1 MFTAALENM
10 SAEKPL
16 ESVSSEFIASILENQ
31 GILLKICRIYQKD
44 PEEQQDLY
52 QEMVLNAWRSYP
64 NFQNRSKF
72 STWLYRVALNTAL
85 YQYRRNKPRRYQV
98 DINNASHIPAS
109 PDNQEQLDLLYRA
122 MDQLDPQDKSLVVFY
137 LDELSYTE
145 IAEIT
150 GWTVSNVGVKL
161 NRIKKKMKTILE
173 SYGA

>member
-1 MFTAALENM
+1 MLTAALENM
-10 SAEKPL
+10 SAEKTP
-16 ESVSSEFIASILENQ
+16 ESVSATFITSILQNQ
-31 GILLKICRIYQKD
+31 GILRKICRIYQKD
-44 PEEQQDLY
+44 RDEQEDLY

-64 NFQNRSKF
+64 NFQGRSKF

-85 YQYRRNKPRRYQV
+85 YQCRRDRPRRNQV
-98 DINNASHIPAS
+98 DIAVADQVPTS

-150 GWTVSNVGVKL
+150 GWTVTNVGVKL
-161 NRIKKKMKTILE
+161 NRIKKKMKLILE